1 MAYIFAFVIGLI
13 ALVLLTLSVK
23 VCQEFERAVIFRLG
37 RFQAVKGPGIFLAFP
52 ILDRFWKI
60 DLRTYTVDLEPQEA
74 ITKDSV
80 SIKANAVLWYRTIDA
95 QKTVVNVEDVDQAV
109 YMASITALR
118 NIIGQHDLDEII
130 RDRDKINETMQVIL
144 DQATDPWGIKIQNV
158 EIKDLEIPV
167 DMQRAMAREAEAI
180 REKRARIIKAQG
192 EYEASRTL
200 FKGAEQMEKSP
211 ISLELR
217 RMQMMT
223 EIGVENN
230 TTTIIMM
237 PSEFSVLTKEISST
251 LKRYQKK

>member
-1 MAYIFAFVIGLI
+1 
-13 ALVLLTLSVK
+13 
-23 VCQEFERAVIFRLG
+23 
-37 RFQAVKGPGIFLAFP
+37 
-52 ILDRFWKI
+52 
-60 DLRTYTVDLEPQEA
+60 
-74 ITKDSV
+74 
-80 SIKANAVLWYRTIDA
+80 
-95 QKTVVNVEDVDQAV
+95 
-109 YMASITALR
+109 MASITALR